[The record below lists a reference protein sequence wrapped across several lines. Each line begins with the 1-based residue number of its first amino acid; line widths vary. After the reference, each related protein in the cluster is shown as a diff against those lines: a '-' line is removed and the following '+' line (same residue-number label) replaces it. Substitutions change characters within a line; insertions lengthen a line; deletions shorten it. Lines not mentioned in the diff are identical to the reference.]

1 MSNNNTALT
10 INEVE
15 ARLSELISNMPEAE
29 KRELLNELEKRHKIT
44 EKRKHPR
51 KHVFHLIDC
60 SGQNYAFTDFIQN
73 ISASGL
79 FIETNFPIFINQELC
94 MIFTPSATEGPIK
107 ITGKIVRVD
116 PKGFAVKFDETLQR
130 V

>member
-1 MSNNNTALT
+1 MALT

-15 ARLSELISNMPEAE
+15 ARLSERISNMSEAE
-29 KRELLNELEKRHKIT
+29 KRELLNELEKRHKIM

-51 KHVFHLIDC
+51 KRVLHLIDC
-60 SGQNYAFTDFIQN
+60 SSQNYAFTDFIQN
-73 ISASGL
+73 ISAGGL
-79 FIETNFPIFINQELC
+79 FVETNFPIFINQELY
-94 MIFTPSATEGPIK
+94 MIFTPPATEGSIK